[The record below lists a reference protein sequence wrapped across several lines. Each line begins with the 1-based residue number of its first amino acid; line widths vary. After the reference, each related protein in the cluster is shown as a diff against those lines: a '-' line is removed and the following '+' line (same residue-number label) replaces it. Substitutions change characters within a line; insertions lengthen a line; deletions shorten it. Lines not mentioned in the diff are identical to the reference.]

1 MKRSRLKAS
10 EGLILSIY
18 IIKFQYNLKKNSG
31 NKKRTLLT
39 QTSTE
44 EEPEAIF

>member
-31 NKKRTLLT
+31 NKKSTLLT